1 MLGGKNGILVGVA
14 GHIDYYDENMN
25 KIDPHNQHEQDLWC
39 GPGVPND
46 KGHWP
51 IHLSSYVDVF
61 KFADWIKK
69 HTN

>member
-1 MLGGKNGILVGVA
+1 MLGGKNGLLVGVA
-14 GHIDYYDENMN
+14 ESVDYFDANMN
-25 KIDPHNQHEQDLWC
+25 PIPGYYEDQDKWC

-46 KGHWP
+46 QGHWP
-51 IHLSSYVDVF
+51 YHISSYVDVF

>member
-1 MLGGKNGILVGVA
+1 MLGGKNGLLVGVA
-14 GHIDYYDENMN
+14 ESVAYFDENMN
-25 KIDPHNQHEQDLWC
+25 RLKKEKDEWC

-46 KGHWP
+46 QGHWP
-51 IHLSSYVDVF
+51 NHLSTYVDVF

>member
-1 MLGGKNGILVGVA
+1 MLGGKNGLLVGVA

-25 KIDPHNQHEQDLWC
+25 KIDPHNEHEQDLWC

-46 KGHWP
+46 QGHWP

-61 KFADWIKK
+61 KYADWIKK